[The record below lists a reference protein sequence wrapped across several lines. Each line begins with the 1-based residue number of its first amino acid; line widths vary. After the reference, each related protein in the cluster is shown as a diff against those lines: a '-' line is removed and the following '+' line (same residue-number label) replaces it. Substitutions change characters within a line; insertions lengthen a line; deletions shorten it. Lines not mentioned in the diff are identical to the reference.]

1 MRMWTRKR
9 TITRTRLR
17 KESGFGMGGNMKPII
32 RTGTRAL
39 MRLFLKIGAD
49 MKMIEVIEKP
59 GIEKPGKQNYFIV

>member
-1 MRMWTRKR
+1 
-9 TITRTRLR
+9 
-17 KESGFGMGGNMKPII
+17 MKPII

-59 GIEKPGKQNYFIV
+59 VIEKPGKQNYFIV